1 LKDVNPD
8 WVERVKFSI
17 QVAIS
22 LEYLHKTRIIHRDVK
37 TENILV
43 EEATHTCKLCDFGFS
58 RWVLFSP
65 FSPFR
70 GPPQL
75 NLHLG
80 KKKKKKFKF
89 KRSSSTETKRMTF
102 VGSEWFEAP
111 EIMFCI
117 DYDERID
124 IFSYGM
130 VLCEILSRQPPS
142 LTVFKRVVPGFGLDP
157 EEIT

>member
-1 LKDVNPD
+1 MNSD
-8 WVERVKFSI
+8 WVERVKFATQI
-17 QVAIS
+17 AIS

-43 EEATHTCKLCDFGFS
+43 EETSHSCKLCDFGFS
-58 RWVLFSP
+58 RSFPSSP
-65 FSPFR
+65 PFCC
-70 GPPQL
+70 P
-75 NLHLG
+75 LG
-80 KKKKKKFKF
+80 KLTEKISINFHC
-89 KRSSSTETKRMTF
+89 RSSTTTTESKRMTF

-124 IFSYGM
+124 IFSYGL
-130 VLCEILSRQPPS
+130 VLCEILSRKSPS
-142 LTVFKRVVPGFGLDP
+142 LSVFKRVIPGFGLDP